1 MKILSPIRN
10 CPSTAKRL
18 ALSVTIAGSLFASGL
33 APSLAFAKRV
43 DPALSGG
50 ISILVHRFDEDAAPI
65 DPTPVVIDEVK
76 TEADSDTPDL
86 SEENERS
93 EEAEASDEPTSQK
106 IIAIPGTHDSIPTV
120 AVDAQPK
127 ADLPSVDL
135 PNISPSSEDEIEA
148 DSGDLQLAAAE
159 LDVAPSTS
167 VRRTSSDFNEML
179 AAVAASTAAKI
190 GIPLEQF
197 LEPFAMIR
205 TKAILPPVAG
215 ELDPAVEAKVADD
228 EALAQAVALNRW
240 WLDESKPEVT
250 TDEPVLQSQVVQKAV
265 KPSPAPHK
273 FTIDVREELAALA
286 AEEPMDLSPSA
297 VILPFIAK
305 HDFSEPI
312 AEAEVEM
319 EVAVEPEVIEASTD
333 ELAGSSP
340 VIVTLEE
347 AYLPYDLNEGDVHE
361 AQVVKSSPD
370 CLLDEAVWQAEQLAV
385 AAKRFSPRE
394 LGGLLADVSRRRSII
409 EADVLNVVADD
420 LASMV
425 ATPVAM
431 MLVDGEPVP
440 QPVPDA
446 EPDTVHSIDTMVVD
460 GDVIPAPTPDS
471 VPDELPNSAVIEIML
486 VDGDLVPAPTPDTA
500 PDAVEPAPMTP
511 TMLVDG
517 DAIPAPT
524 PDGIPNGIVSLDTA
538 TGIESIVAVDVVP
551 ESAYPKMNPGLDPA
565 SLEAETQLATRPED
579 ENVQR

>member
-286 AEEPMDLSPSA
+286 AEEP
-297 VILPFIAK
+297 
-305 HDFSEPI
+305 
-312 AEAEVEM
+312 
-319 EVAVEPEVIEASTD
+319 
-333 ELAGSSP
+333 
-340 VIVTLEE
+340 
-347 AYLPYDLNEGDVHE
+347 
-361 AQVVKSSPD
+361 
-370 CLLDEAVWQAEQLAV
+370 
-385 AAKRFSPRE
+385 
-394 LGGLLADVSRRRSII
+394 
-409 EADVLNVVADD
+409 
-420 LASMV
+420 
-425 ATPVAM
+425 
-431 MLVDGEPVP
+431 
-440 QPVPDA
+440 
-446 EPDTVHSIDTMVVD
+446 
-460 GDVIPAPTPDS
+460 
-471 VPDELPNSAVIEIML
+471 
-486 VDGDLVPAPTPDTA
+486 
-500 PDAVEPAPMTP
+500 
-511 TMLVDG
+511 
-517 DAIPAPT
+517 
-524 PDGIPNGIVSLDTA
+524 
-538 TGIESIVAVDVVP
+538 
-551 ESAYPKMNPGLDPA
+551 
-565 SLEAETQLATRPED
+565 
-579 ENVQR
+579 